1 MTALLPRLA
10 LAGFVLA
17 LAAAVMGTMGSG
29 GLGGSLGSLFGYKER
44 LAAPSQPVVL
54 NPVALVD
61 VKQAVTPPAHALTR
75 PPRAITPQR
84 VRSRVAPKQRPARPV
99 PVVGAPGPAPAPS
112 PSPVP
117 VPSAPSPPP
126 PAPPGNVQRVEQAVR
141 QVTAPVAPAA
151 QPVEQVLHAVDT
163 ICGVAAGCP

>member
-1 MTALLPRLA
+1 MSSLLPRLA

-17 LAAAVMGTMGSG
+17 LAAAVMATTGSG

-44 LAAPSQPVVL
+44 LAAPSQPVAL

-61 VKQAVTPPAHALTR
+61 VKQAVTPRGPALTR
-75 PPRAITPQR
+75 PSHVTKPQR
-84 VRSRVAPKQRPARPV
+84 VRLRVAPKQRPARPV

-117 VPSAPSPPP
+117 VPSAPKPPP
-126 PAPPGNVQRVEQAVR
+126 PAPPGNVQRVDQAVR

-151 QPVEQVLHAVDT
+151 QPVDQVLHTVDT
-163 ICGVAAGCP
+163 ICALGGGCP

>member
-17 LAAAVMGTMGSG
+17 LAAAVMTTTGSG
-29 GLGGSLGSLFGYKER
+29 GVGGSLGSLFGYKDR

-54 NPVALVD
+54 NPVAVVD
-61 VKQAVTPPAHALTR
+61 VKQIVTPRGR
-75 PPRAITPQR
+75 PPRATKPQR
-84 VRSRVAPKQRPARPV
+84 VRPRVAPKQRPAGPV
-99 PVVGAPGPAPAPS
+99 PVVGAPGPVPAPS

-117 VPSAPSPPP
+117 VPSAPKPPP

-151 QPVEQVLHAVDT
+151 QPVEQVLHTVDT
-163 ICGVAAGCP
+163 ICGLAAGCP